1 MQQPE
6 SLNGVVGGPEPERH
20 HADVDTADVDA
31 DADAVPQEDGEE
43 QSGYPPPTPAKDETM
58 VGSPT
63 PALVPVAVG
72 ASEA

>member
-20 HADVDTADVDA
+20 HADVDTADV